1 MQTLRDTIKNIPLRT
16 FVLLYKSSPKCVVLA
31 SVIVLLIGILP
42 SINILVMIR
51 LIDIVVNLLQN
62 HTHFKYS
69 LLLPTLILWGA
80 LLFLT
85 HVFSGIS
92 SSLQTII
99 AEQFS
104 INIITQLANKL
115 TKVKN
120 LNFFEN
126 KDHTIKL
133 NAIHNGLYIRPLNYV
148 SNLFFNLQRII
159 GLVSLFGI
167 LFSISIY
174 LPFIMIFATVP
185 CIFISNHIAKK
196 HSASIDKL
204 QDKKESMQ
212 NYLYSGLDNQ
222 KNKDNL
228 LFNFMLNFHHKFIEN
243 KELYI
248 NHFVKIAQ
256 KNLML
261 TIYADILITTL
272 SIALFFL
279 MVFIILSKLIGVG
292 AIAGYI
298 QAFSSTEQ
306 QLQDLSF
313 YGKWFFA
320 INKYFENYFCILDY
334 KIPKPETQIKL
345 EEKIH
350 SITFENISF
359 SYPNSKL
366 IFENFNLSL
375 HSNKIYALV
384 GRNASGKS
392 TLINL
397 LLGFYT
403 PNSGQIII
411 NNKYPLQDLELNSY
425 HQQMS
430 AIFQDFSL
438 YAGYSIDDNL
448 FMQNNPTRE
457 QLKQKREML
466 KSFDEN
472 FQNCLN
478 DYSNTLFG
486 AQYNGVDFSL
496 GQKQRI
502 ATIRAFLKPSHCVVL
517 DEPSSAIDPIIEK
530 EFLDFIFK
538 KSQSKMALI
547 ITHRMGSVKQADEI
561 IVLDKGKLIEQGN
574 FETLMKKQGLFYEL
588 FLKQQY

>member
-1 MQTLRDTIKNIPLRT
+1 M
-16 FVLLYKSSPKCVVLA
+16 
-31 SVIVLLIGILP
+31 
-42 SINILVMIR
+42 
-51 LIDIVVNLLQN
+51 
-62 HTHFKYS
+62 
-69 LLLPTLILWGA
+69 
-80 LLFLT
+80 
-85 HVFSGIS
+85 
-92 SSLQTII
+92 QTII

-115 TKVKN
+115 TQVKN

-126 KDHTIKL
+126 KDHTIKI
-133 NAIHNGLYIRPLNYV
+133 NTIHNGLHIRPLNYV

-159 GLVSLFGI
+159 GLISLFGI

-185 CIFISNHIAKK
+185 CILISNHIAKK

-204 QDKKESMQ
+204 QDQKESMQ

-228 LFNFMLNFHHKFIEN
+228 LFNFMLNFHHKFIET
-243 KELYI
+243 KELYL
-248 NHFVKIAQ
+248 NNFVKVAQ
-256 KNLML
+256 KNLIF
-261 TIYADILITTL
+261 TIYADVLITIL

-279 MVFIILSKLIGVG
+279 MVFIILSKSIGVG

-298 QAFSSTEQ
+298 QAFSSTRQ
-306 QLQDLSF
+306 QL
-313 YGKWFFA
+313 
-320 INKYFENYFCILDY
+320 
-334 KIPKPETQIKL
+334 
-345 EEKIH
+345 
-350 SITFENISF
+350 
-359 SYPNSKL
+359 
-366 IFENFNLSL
+366 
-375 HSNKIYALV
+375 
-384 GRNASGKS
+384 
-392 TLINL
+392 
-397 LLGFYT
+397 
-403 PNSGQIII
+403 
-411 NNKYPLQDLELNSY
+411 
-425 HQQMS
+425 
-430 AIFQDFSL
+430 QDFSL

-448 FMQNNPTRE
+448 FMQNNPIRE

-478 DYSNTLFG
+478 DYSNALFG

-517 DEPSSAIDPIIEK
+517 DEPSRAIDPIIEK

-538 KSQSKMALI
+538 KSQFKMALI
-547 ITHRMGSVKQADEI
+547 ITHRMNSVKQADEI

-574 FETLMKKQGLFYEL
+574 FETLIKKQGLFSEL
-588 FLKQQY
+588 YLKQQY

>member
-1 MQTLRDTIKNIPLRT
+1 M
-16 FVLLYKSSPKCVVLA
+16 
-31 SVIVLLIGILP
+31 
-42 SINILVMIR
+42 
-51 LIDIVVNLLQN
+51 
-62 HTHFKYS
+62 
-69 LLLPTLILWGA
+69 
-80 LLFLT
+80 LFLT
-85 HVFSGIS
+85 HVFSGIL

-115 TKVKN
+115 TQVKN
-120 LNFFEN
+120 LSFFEN
-126 KDHTIKL
+126 KDHIIKL
-133 NAIHNGLYIRPLNYV
+133 NTIHNGLHIRPLNYV

-159 GLVSLFGI
+159 GLISLFGI

-185 CIFISNHIAKK
+185 CILISNHIAKK
-196 HSASIDKL
+196 HSASIDRL
-204 QDKKESMQ
+204 QDQKESMQ

-228 LFNFMLNFHHKFIEN
+228 LFNFTLNFHHKFIET
-243 KELYI
+243 KELYLY
-248 NHFVKIAQ
+248 NLVKVAQ
-256 KNLML
+256 KNLIFTM
-261 TIYADILITTL
+261 YADVLITIL
-272 SIALFFL
+272 SITLFFL
-279 MVFIILSKLIGVG
+279 MVFIILSKSIGVG

-298 QAFSSTEQ
+298 QAFSSTQQ

-334 KIPKPETQIKL
+334 KTPKPETPIKL

-366 IFENFNLSL
+366 IFEKFNLSL

-384 GRNASGKS
+384 GKNASGKT
-392 TLINL
+392 TLIKL

-411 NNKYPLQDLELNSY
+411 NNKYSLQDLELNSY

-438 YAGYSIDDNL
+438 YARYSIDDNL
-448 FMQNNPTRE
+448 FMQDNPTNE

-478 DYSNTLFG
+478 DYSNIPFG
-486 AQYNGVDFSL
+486 TQYNGVDFSL

-502 ATIRAFLKPSHCVVL
+502 ATIRAFLKPSHCVIL

-538 KSQSKMALI
+538 KSQSKIALI
-547 ITHRMGSVKQADEI
+547 ITHRMGSVKQSDEI

-574 FETLMKKQGLFYEL
+574 FKTLMDKQGLFSEL
-588 FLKQQY
+588 YLKQQY

>member
-1 MQTLRDTIKNIPLRT
+1 MDTIKNIPLRT
-16 FVLLYKSSPKCVVLA
+16 FVLLYKSSPKYVVLA

-42 SINILVMIR
+42 SINILVTIR
-51 LIDIVVNLLQN
+51 LIDVVVNLLQK
-62 HTHFKYS
+62 HTHFEYS
-69 LLLPTLILWGA
+69 LLLPTLLLWGA

-85 HVFSGIS
+85 HVFSGIL

-104 INIITQLANKL
+104 TNIITRLAIKL

-133 NAIHNGLYIRPLNYV
+133 NTIHNGLHIRPLNYV
-148 SNLFFNLQRII
+148 GNLFFNLQRII
-159 GLVSLFGI
+159 GLISLFGI

-185 CIFISNHIAKK
+185 CMFITNHIAKK
-196 HSASIDKL
+196 HSTSIDKL
-204 QDKKESMQ
+204 QDQKESIQ
-212 NYLYSGLDNQ
+212 NYLYSGLDIQ

-261 TIYADILITTL
+261 TIYADILTTIL
-272 SIALFFL
+272 SVALFFL
-279 MVFIILSKLIGVG
+279 MVFIILSKSIGVG

-313 YGKWFFA
+313 YGKWFFT
-320 INKYFENYFCILDY
+320 INKYFENYFYILDY
-334 KIPKPETQIKL
+334 KTPKPESQIRL

-350 SITFENISF
+350 SVTFENISF
-359 SYPNSKL
+359 SYSNSKP

-375 HSNKIYALV
+375 STNKIYALV

-448 FMQNNPTRE
+448 FMQNNITKE
-457 QLKQKREML
+457 QLKQKREIL

-478 DYSNTLFG
+478 DCNNTLFG

-502 ATIRAFLKPSHCVVL
+502 ATIRAFLKPSNCIVL
-517 DEPSSAIDPIIEK
+517 DEPSSAIDPIMEK

-538 KSQSKMALI
+538 RSQSKMALI
-547 ITHRMGSVKQADEI
+547 ITHRMNSVKQADEI
-561 IVLDKGKLIEQGN
+561 IVLDQGKLIEQGN
-574 FETLMKKQGLFYEL
+574 FETLIKKQGLFSEL
-588 FLKQQY
+588 YLKQQY

>member
-1 MQTLRDTIKNIPLRT
+1 MQTPMDTIKNIPLRT
-16 FVLLYKSSPKCVVLA
+16 FVLLYKSSPKYVVLA
-31 SVIVLLIGILP
+31 SIIVLFVGIIP
-42 SINILVMIR
+42 SLNILVMIR

-62 HTHFKYS
+62 HMHFEYS
-69 LLLPTLILWGA
+69 LLLPTLLLWGT

-185 CIFISNHIAKK
+185 CMFITNHIAKK

-204 QDKKESMQ
+204 QDKKESIQ

-298 QAFSSTEQ
+298 QAFSSTQQ

-320 INKYFENYFCILDY
+320 INKYFENYFYILDY
-334 KIPKPETQIKL
+334 KTPKPETQIRL

-375 HSNKIYALV
+375 HSDKIYALV
-384 GRNASGKS
+384 GKNASGKT
-392 TLINL
+392 TLIKL

-430 AIFQDFSL
+430 AISL

-448 FMQNNPTRE
+448 FMQNNHTRE

-478 DYSNTLFG
+478 NYSNALFG
-486 AQYNGVDFSL
+486 TQYNGIDFSL

-502 ATIRAFLKPSHCVVL
+502 ATIRAFLKPNHCVVL

-547 ITHRMGSVKQADEI
+547 ITHRMNSVKQADEI
-561 IVLDKGKLIEQGN
+561 IVLDQGKLIEQGN
-574 FETLMKKQGLFYEL
+574 FETLIKKQGLFYEL